1 MKLEQDIE
9 TRMTRRNM
17 TNTQKKNQTS
27 LMEGVV
33 VNNFIKDVT
42 LDETYDTLVISKQTQ
57 MPEKLYEV
65 ETKKERGL
73 LPLCAASLGIMG
85 ALFLGT
91 KFISYISK
99 PDSEKLPGI
108 TRNHCINDELH
119 QSMFSM
125 LHSPNKKTIQA
136 FSGVIALSSMVFLGK
151 MFIDGCKEIWVKKRE
166 ADIQKN
172 LQENLVKVEAQCFS
186 GKIQIIRSLLSQK
199 ARQFS
204 LDLGGNADKEVSSK
218 GNVNFK
224 SDNNGDKRNNGLN
237 YWMAALGTVVSIAGL
252 GYFAMKNLRK
262 NAQNI
267 KSGVDKTKSMI
278 ESTVNFI
285 NEGKSK
291 TENKEEL
298 NYLEKLLE
306 TIWAEPE
313 YIKRVVAKLNLP
325 EEEKLR
331 LTKQFIESVTS
342 PIEQANSVMG
352 GSGRNKITYYSHVND
367 YLSFFYDWL
376 MNSDNKQFRNLFIGI
391 SSISA
396 LSYTGKNVFEAV
408 KEVQVKKYN
417 ADIELNL
424 QRRLVA
430 TELRNFKAK
439 KDAAID
445 PLCNEF
451 YRQKVNGKSNEELK
465 VMADNIL
472 FEIKNGPPFV
482 YS

>member
-33 VNNFIKDVT
+33 VNNFIKDIN
-42 LDETYDTLVISKQTQ
+42 LEETCDTLVISKQTS
-57 MPEKLYEV
+57 MPTKLYET
-65 ETKKERGL
+65 EPKKEKGI
-73 LPLCAASLGIMG
+73 LPLCLASLGIMG
-85 ALFLGT
+85 GLFLGT

-99 PDSEKLPGI
+99 PDTGKPPGI
-108 TRNHCINDELH
+108 TRNHCINNELH

-136 FSGVIALSSMVFLGK
+136 FSGVIALSSMTFLGK
-151 MFIDGCKEIWVKKRE
+151 MFIDGCKEIWIKKRE
-166 ADIQKN
+166 ADIQKE

-199 ARQFS
+199 ARLFS
-204 LDLGGNADKEVSSK
+204 LDLGGQKDKDVNSK

-224 SDNNGDKRNNGLN
+224 SENSNKKENEGT
-237 YWMAALGTVVSIAGL
+237 YWAATIGTFFGIIGL
-252 GYFAMKNLRK
+252 GFFAMKNLRK

-267 KSGVDKTKSMI
+267 KKGITKIEYEIQKTVDKFNT
-278 ESTVNFI
+278 
-285 NEGKSK
+285 SK
-291 TENKEEL
+291 NTENKKNEL
-298 NYLEKLLE
+298 KRLEQLLE
-306 TIWAEPE
+306 TIWAEPG
-313 YIKRVVAKLNLP
+313 YIKKIVAKLNLTKP
-325 EEEKLR
+325 EQEKLTQN
-331 LTKQFIESVTS
+331 LIESISS

-376 MNSDNKQFRNLFIGI
+376 MNSNNTQFRNLFIGI
-391 SSISA
+391 TSISA
-396 LSYTGKNVFEAV
+396 ISYIGKSVFEAI

-424 QRRLVA
+424 QQRLVS

-439 KDAAID
+439 KDAAIE
-445 PLCNEF
+445 PMCTEF
-451 YRQKVNGKSNEELK
+451 YKQKTNGKSNEELK
-465 VMADNIL
+465 VIADNIL

>member
-17 TNTQKKNQTS
+17 TNTQKKNQTN

-33 VNNFIKDVT
+33 VNNFIKDIT
-42 LDETYDTLVISKQTQ
+42 LDETYDTLVISRQTN

-65 ETKKERGL
+65 ETKKEKGL
-73 LPLCAASLGIMG
+73 IPLCAASLGVMG

-99 PDSEKLPGI
+99 PDMEKPPGI
-108 TRNHCINDELH
+108 TRNHCINNELH

-136 FSGVIALSSMVFLGK
+136 FSGVIALSSMAFLGK

-172 LQENLVKVEAQCFS
+172 LQENLVQVEAQSFS

-204 LDLGGNADKEVSSK
+204 LDLGVNYEKDMTSK
-218 GNVNFK
+218 GNVSFK
-224 SDNNGDKRNNGLN
+224 SHTSDNKENDFN
-237 YWMAALGTVVSIAGL
+237 YWLASVGTLIGITGI

-267 KSGVDKTKSMI
+267 KHGVEETKKI
-278 ESTVNFI
+278 IDRTVQII

-291 TENKEEL
+291 SNNKEEL
-298 NYLEKLLE
+298 KYLEQLLE

-313 YIKRVVAKLNLP
+313 YIKRTVGRLNL
-325 EEEKLR
+325 ETNEKTE
-331 LTKQFIESVTS
+331 LTKRFIESVTT

-376 MNSDNKQFRNLFIGI
+376 MNSNNKQFRNLFLGI

-396 LSYTGKNVFEAV
+396 FSYIGKNVFEAV

-439 KDAAID
+439 KDSAIN

-451 YRQKVNGKSNEELK
+451 YRQKVSGKSNEELK

>member
-42 LDETYDTLVISKQTQ
+42 LDEAYDTLVISRQTK

-65 ETKKERGL
+65 EPKKERGL
-73 LPLCAASLGIMG
+73 LSLCAASLGIMA
-85 ALFLGT
+85 ALFAGS
-91 KFISYISK
+91 KFVSYISRPGIEK
-99 PDSEKLPGI
+99 PPGI
-108 TRNHCINDELH
+108 TRNHCINNELH

-136 FSGVIALSSMVFLGK
+136 FSGVIALSSMAFLGK

-172 LQENLVKVEAQCFS
+172 LQENLIKVEAQCFS

-199 ARQFS
+199 ARRFS
-204 LDLGGNADKEVSSK
+204 LDLGVNYEKDLTNK
-218 GNVNFK
+218 GNVSFK
-224 SDNNGDKRNNGLN
+224 SGGDAEQKNSTA
-237 YWMAALGTVVSIAGL
+237 YWAIAAGTVIGIASL

-262 NAQNI
+262 NAQNM
-267 KSGVDKTKSMI
+267 KKGVEDTKKLI
-278 ESTVNFI
+278 DSTVAKI
-285 NEGKSK
+285 NEGK
-291 TENKEEL
+291 TVTDNKDEL
-298 NYLEKLLE
+298 KYLEQLLE
-306 TIWAEPE
+306 TIWADETL
-313 YIKRVVAKLNLP
+313 IKSTINRLNFP
-325 EEEKLR
+325 KEEKQKLSEK
-331 LTKQFIESVTS
+331 LIESITS
-342 PIEQANSVMG
+342 PVEQANSVMG

-376 MNSDNKQFRNLFIGI
+376 MNSDNKQFRNLFFGI

-396 LSYTGKNVFEAV
+396 LSYTGKNIFEAV

-417 ADIELNL
+417 AEIELNL
-424 QRRLVA
+424 QQRLVS

-439 KDAAID
+439 KDSAIE

-451 YRQKVNGKSNEELK
+451 YRQKVTGKSNEELK
-465 VMADNIL
+465 VIADNIL